1 MGCKRSRI
9 KKGAFIAAVMLSV
22 VLMGCQKTEEKE
34 ELEVPAEEMDTAAL
48 DTKEDETEDKE
59 TDAAEDNVAEEA
71 PKALAEGEED
81 KEEEAGL
88 EAAAEVKTPPEGW
101 EFKLASED
109 WGLSYGESGTQPVG
123 NASPE
128 DLAWYDAYFM
138 GDDSEKVLY
147 LTFDCGYENGN
158 TEPILDA
165 LKKHDAKG
173 TFFVVGHFLETAPE
187 MVKRMVEEGHA
198 VGNHTYHHL
207 DMPTI
212 SEMEKFQEEMDGVA
226 ELFEEITGEKLSP
239 YYRPPQGKCNE
250 NNLKMAQELGY
261 CTIFWS
267 LAHVDWNQDN
277 QPGHDESIQKLT
289 SRVHPGAI
297 VLLHNTSK
305 TNGEILD
312 ELLTKWEEMGYSFRP
327 LSELTGK

>member
-1 MGCKRSRI
+1 MGCKRNRM

-22 VLMGCQKTEEKE
+22 TLMGCQKAEEKE
-34 ELEVPAEEMDTAAL
+34 EIEVPVEEMDTATL
-48 DTKEDETEDKE
+48 DTKEE
-59 TDAAEDNVAEEA
+59 DAAEDNIVAEEEET
-71 PKALAEGEED
+71 PEALAEGA
-81 KEEEAGL
+81 KEEEEDAAGV
-88 EAAAEVKTPPEGW
+88 EATAEVKTPPEGW

-109 WGLSYGESGTQPVG
+109 WGLSYGESGAQPVG
-123 NASPE
+123 NASAE
-128 DLAWYDAYFM
+128 DLAWYDAYFI

-187 MVKRMVEEGHA
+187 MVQRMVDEGHA

-226 ELFEEITGEKLSP
+226 DKFEEITGTKLSP

-267 LAHVDWNQDN
+267 LAHVDWNQDS
-277 QPGHDESIQKLT
+277 QPGYDESIQKLT